1 MRKNNFRF
9 SKNWKGVARDL
20 NVSLENRTQFSP
32 ALNAYI
38 NQDYSDALEECIDY
52 WIRNGKEPN
61 WEKLLDVISS
71 YERNTANKIRESLG
85 LPVKQGNII
94 H

>member
-1 MRKNNFRF
+1 MRRNHFCF
-9 SKNWKGVARDL
+9 SKNWRGVARDL
-20 NVSLENRTQFSP
+20 NVPLENRAQFS
-32 ALNAYI
+32 AGLNVYS
-38 NQDYSDALEECIDY
+38 NPDYPHVLEECIEY
-52 WIRNGKEPN
+52 WIKNGKDPN

>member
-1 MRKNNFRF
+1 MRRNNFCF
-9 SKNWKGVARDL
+9 NKNWRGVARDL
-20 NVSLENRTQFSP
+20 NIPLEKRAQFSP
-32 ALNAYI
+32 ALN
-38 NQDYSDALEECIDY
+38 YSDVLEECIAH
-52 WIRNGKEPN
+52 WIKNGKDPN

-71 YERNTANKIRESLG
+71 YERKTANKIRESLG